1 MSKTIYIHR
10 DGYHL
15 IPNDQES
22 LIHTKKL
29 KLGKVYKVEITEARN
44 YKFLQ
49 KFMALVKI
57 GHENTQMVDDKG
69 MPTNLPFS
77 EYRGEVIVAAGYF
90 DRYMLG
96 DRIKDVPHS
105 IAFGNMSEDKFQ
117 EVYRAVLDVICRD
130 IGSTTDEIEQN
141 LINFM

>member
-1 MSKTIYIHR
+1 MSKIYLKR
-10 DGYHL
+10 VGFHL
-15 IPNDQES
+15 LPTDQES
-22 LIHTKKL
+22 LIALKKL
-29 KLGKVYKVEITEARN
+29 PLDKPLSCEVKQTRN
-44 YKFLQ
+44 YQFHK